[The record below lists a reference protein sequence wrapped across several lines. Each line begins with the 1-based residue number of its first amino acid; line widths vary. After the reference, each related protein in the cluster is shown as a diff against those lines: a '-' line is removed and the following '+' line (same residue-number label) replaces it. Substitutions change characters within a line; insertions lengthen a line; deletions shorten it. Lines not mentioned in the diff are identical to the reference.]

1 MAVAV
6 RVEVITGAPA
16 IGSDRLIVRVAVP
29 VPVVFLAEMGTLN
42 VPAATLGVPE
52 MVPLLVLIESPP
64 GRPVALKEVGELSA
78 VI

>member
-6 RVEVITGAPA
+6 KVEVMAGAALRVIT
-16 IGSDRLIVRVAVP
+16 SVAVP
-29 VPVVFLAEMGTLN
+29 VPVELVAVRVTRK

-52 MVPLLVLIESPP
+52 MRPVPVLIESPP

-78 VI
+78 AI